1 MNIYRYVIV
10 VAFAL
15 ATFAS
20 AAREAPLENLAY
32 RAFDSQSGR
41 EVSPANLRA
50 VVAEAVSAFNGS
62 IVEEHPGSMVIRLAP
77 RSHVANA
84 RLDYDAKGFSITYL
98 SSTNLN
104 YEKSRKGKESIH
116 PNYNVWIKRIAD
128 KVVTS
133 PRLWLTP
140 EQLAEYTPP
149 VLDSKGTKTVTEKG
163 PE

>member
-133 PRLWLTP
+133 PRLWLT
-140 EQLAEYTPP
+140 L
-149 VLDSKGTKTVTEKG
+149 TEKG